1 MQASPLQ
8 AIRISVVHL
17 ASACHFWES
26 AFGYQFVRE
35 TQVEDPALRSVWEVE
50 GGSLHVARLE
60 RRGEPYARLELY
72 QWENCTGEPARDPH
86 RPWDP
91 GVRELQFHVDDL
103 SKSRA
108 HLERLRCHFP
118 NGDSV
123 FMTPFGERC
132 RLVTNGTAAAS
143 VALTVPSL
151 EEAQAFFQD
160 GLGWTCKELTGAT
173 DAASI
178 SSAAR
183 LLCASNGSGFGRIE
197 ASEYRR
203 LADPR
208 APIDRSPRMS
218 PRYTGVWMLTTS
230 TSRLPEG
237 DRRIID
243 CDVPFVGRT
252 RAIVSRA
259 PGGVRFGVFEAI

>member
-1 MQASPLQ
+1 MQASPLR
-8 AIRISVVHL
+8 AIRISVLNL

-35 TQVEDPALRSVWEVE
+35 AQADDPVLRRAWEVE

-60 RRGEPYARLELY
+60 RPGEPYARLELY
-72 QWENCTGEPARDPH
+72 QWEYCTGEPARDPH

-91 GVRELQFHVDDL
+91 GVRELQFQVDDL
-103 SKSRA
+103 IRSRA
-108 HLERLRCHFP
+108 HLERLRCQFL
-118 NGDSV
+118 GDAPV
-123 FMTPFGERC
+123 FVTPFGERC
-132 RLVTNGTAAAS
+132 RLVSTGIATAS

-151 EEAQAFFQD
+151 QEARTFFVD
-160 GLGWTCKELTGAT
+160 LLGWTCKELTSGP

-178 SSAAR
+178 TSAAR
-183 LLCASNGSGFGRIE
+183 LLCSSNGSGFGRIE

-208 APIDRSPRMS
+208 PPIDRSIRMS
-218 PRYTGVWMLTTS
+218 PRHTGVWMLTAS
-230 TSRLPEG
+230 TTRLPEG

-252 RAIVSRA
+252 RAIVTRA
-259 PGGVRFGVFEAI
+259 PGGVRFGVFEAL